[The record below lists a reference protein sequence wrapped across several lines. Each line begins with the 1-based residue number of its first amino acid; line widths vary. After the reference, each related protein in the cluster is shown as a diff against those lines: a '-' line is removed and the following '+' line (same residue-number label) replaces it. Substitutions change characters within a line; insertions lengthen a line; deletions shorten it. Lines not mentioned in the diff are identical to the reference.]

1 MVEWL
6 VTRAMRPTEAR
17 HLGTAVAEVGEWSGR
32 GRAPE
37 LGPGALSCGR
47 GHTGVAMER
56 RTVG

>member
-17 HLGTAVAEVGEWSGR
+17 HVGAAVAGVGEWSGR

-47 GHTGVAMER
+47 GNTGVAMER

>member
-6 VTRAMRPTEAR
+6 VTRAMRPTEAK
-17 HLGTAVAEVGEWSGR
+17 HVGVAVAEVGEWSGR

-37 LGPGALSCGR
+37 RGPGALRCVR